1 MTIQQDNA
9 FVLGDSFAAM
19 ALVAQ
24 HVDESSS
31 SQISPGEL
39 IYFCRDK
46 IAFDRPFAEEDS
58 AHSAIFVGDGLY
70 LSQFGP
76 DGPIALTTARQIEE
90 LYGTRYR
97 YRIPRRREDT
107 EGLSLDLVSANFQH
121 HIDQLISLF
130 PAGTFVDVSGS
141 DLSPDTI
148 STRTLVDMFHALAT
162 NRDDARGVHDPY
174 DAVVA
179 YIQQMDTPSRL
190 LLAELLV
197 GKAVGQEIIDAH
209 RSS

>member
-1 MTIQQDNA
+1 
-9 FVLGDSFAAM
+9 M

-24 HVDESSS
+24 HVDES

-130 PAGTFVDVSGS
+130 PVGTFVDVSS
-141 DLSPDTI
+141 NDLSPDTI